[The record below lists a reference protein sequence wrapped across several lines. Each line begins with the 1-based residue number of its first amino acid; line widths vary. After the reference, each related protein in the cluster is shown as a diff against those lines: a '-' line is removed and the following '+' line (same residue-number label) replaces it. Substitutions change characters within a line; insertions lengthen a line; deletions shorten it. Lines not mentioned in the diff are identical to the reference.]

1 MMERERKEGK
11 KREEKWSEFWIFTC
25 LYFDL
30 NIFRSALRGKEKK
43 KTSGRVV
50 KERKK
55 GEG

>member
-1 MMERERKEGK
+1 MERERKEGK
-11 KREEKWSEFWIFTC
+11 KKEEKWSEFWIFTC